1 MSDFDES
8 KFNEIIS
15 KGVVL
20 IDFYAT
26 WCGPCKMLHPE
37 LEELVRRN
45 KDIVICKVDV
55 DKYNE
60 LSRSYGIMSVPTLV
74 LYKDGV
80 LVKKMSGFMP
90 VDALLEWIS

>member
-1 MSDFDES
+1 MSDFEDS

-26 WCGPCKMLHPE
+26 WCGPCKMLQPE
-37 LEELVRRN
+37 LEELVKRN

-55 DKYNE
+55 DKHSE
-60 LSRSYGIMSVPTLV
+60 LSRSYGIMSVPTLM
-74 LYKDGV
+74 LYKDGS
-80 LVKKMSGFMP
+80 LVKKMAGYMP
-90 VDALLEWIS
+90 VDALMEWIG